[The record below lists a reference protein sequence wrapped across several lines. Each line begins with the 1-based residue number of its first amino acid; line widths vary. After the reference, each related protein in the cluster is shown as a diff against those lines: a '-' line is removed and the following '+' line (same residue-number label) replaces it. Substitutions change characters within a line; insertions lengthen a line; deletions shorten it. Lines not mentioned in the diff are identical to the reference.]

1 MIRIALLPLAFVV
14 CAAAPAPVAEG
25 LVAMREKG
33 AVGPLTVRPLAIV
46 EDSRCPSDG
55 LCIWAGRVVLRVA
68 VEGPG
73 IQRTLMLEGH
83 KSFPVPGGA
92 LVLTRI
98 EPAKPRGK
106 PLKPSA
112 YRFTFEFKAAKP
124 DL

>member
-1 MIRIALLPLAFVV
+1 MRRAALLLPILLTG
-14 CAAAPAPVAEG
+14 AAAPAPTGEAMI
-25 LVAMREKG
+25 AMRERA
-33 AVGPLTVRPLAIV
+33 AVGPVMVRPLAIV

-73 IQRTLMLEGH
+73 IQRTLMLESH
-83 KSFPVPGGA
+83 KHLPIPGGT
-92 LVLTRI
+92 LTLAKT

-112 YRFTFEFKAAKP
+112 YRFAFEFRAAKP
-124 DL
+124 DS